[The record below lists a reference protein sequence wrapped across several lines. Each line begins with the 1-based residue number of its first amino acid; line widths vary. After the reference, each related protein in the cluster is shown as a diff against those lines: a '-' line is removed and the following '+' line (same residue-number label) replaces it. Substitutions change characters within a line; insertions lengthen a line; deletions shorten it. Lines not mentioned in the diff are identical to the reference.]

1 MSYYANSMIA
11 QRTVKTLI
19 RTTGVGLHTGARVN
33 LTLRPAPPETG
44 IVFRRIDL
52 STPCDFVVAP
62 ERVTDTRLC
71 SALEGNGAKV
81 ATVEHLMSALAGLG
95 VDNVFIDIDGPEV
108 PILDGSAA
116 PWVYLVQAAGIEPQS
131 APKRFMRVLKTLR
144 IEEGQGANLK
154 WAQFDPLEGCTL
166 SFRIEFDHPVFRQS
180 AKEMHIDL
188 GRESYVKEVSRA
200 RTFGF
205 MNEVEYLRS
214 NGLALGGTLD
224 NAIVMD
230 EFRVLN
236 NDGLRYAD
244 EFVKHKVLDAVGDLY
259 LTGHP
264 ILGAFTAF
272 KSGHGLNNKLLRALT
287 EDASAWEWATFEN
300 DTATPP
306 ALLNLYPQTA

>member
-1 MSYYANSMIA
+1 MNQTMIA
-11 QRTVKTLI
+11 QRTVKTQI
-19 RTTGVGLHTGARVN
+19 RTTGVGLHSGARVN
-33 LTLRPAPPETG
+33 LSLRPAPPETG

-52 STPCDFVVAP
+52 PTPCDFVVSP

-95 VDNVFIDIDGPEV
+95 IDNVFIDIDGPEV

-116 PWVYLVQAAGIEPQS
+116 PWVYLVQAAGIEVQN
-131 APKRFMRVLKTLR
+131 APKRFMRVLKQVR
-144 IEEGQGANLK
+144 IEEGDK
-154 WAQFDPLEGCTL
+154 WAQFTPLEGCTL
-166 SFRIEFDHPVFRQS
+166 SFSIDFDHPVFRQS

-188 GRESYVKEVSRA
+188 GRDSYVREVSRA

-264 ILGAFTAF
+264 ILGAFSAY

-287 EDASAWEWATFEN
+287 EDATAWEWATFEGN
-300 DTATPP
+300 TRTPA
-306 ALLNLYPQTA
+306 ALQSLYPQTV

>member
-1 MSYYANSMIA
+1 MIG
-11 QRTVKTLI
+11 QRTVKTQV
-19 RTTGVGLHTGARVN
+19 RATGVGLHTGARVN
-33 LTLRPAPPETG
+33 LTVRPAPPETG

-52 STPCDFVVAP
+52 PTACDFVVAP

-95 VDNVFIDIDGPEV
+95 VDNVFIDLDGPEV

-116 PWVYLVQAAGIEPQS
+116 PWVYLLQSAGIETQK
-131 APKRFMRVLKTLR
+131 AAKRFMRVLKTVR
-144 IEEGQGANLK
+144 IEEGDK
-154 WAQFDPLEGCTL
+154 WAQFEPHESCTL
-166 SFRIEFDHPVFRQS
+166 SFRIDFDHPVFRQS

-264 ILGAFTAF
+264 ILGAFTAY
-272 KSGHGLNNKLLRALT
+272 KSGHGLNNRLLRALT
-287 EDASAWEWATFEN
+287 EDASAWEWAVFEN
-300 DTATPP
+300 DASTPT
-306 ALLNLYPQTA
+306 ALLNLYPLTA

>member
-1 MSYYANSMIA
+1 MIG
-11 QRTVKTLI
+11 QRTVKTQI
-19 RTTGVGLHTGARVN
+19 RTTGVGLHTGERVN
-33 LTLRPAPPETG
+33 LTLRPAPPNTG

-52 STPCDFVVAP
+52 PTPCDFVVAP
-62 ERVTDTRLC
+62 DLVKDTRLC

-95 VDNVFIDIDGPEV
+95 IDNVYIDIDGSEV

-116 PWVYLVQAAGIEPQS
+116 PWVYLVQSAGIETQN
-131 APKRFMRVLKTLR
+131 AAKRFIRVLKSVR
-144 IEEGQGANLK
+144 VEEGSGANFK
-154 WAQFDPLEGCTL
+154 WAQFDPHEGCTL

-188 GRESYVKEVSRA
+188 ARDSYVKEVSRA

-236 NDGLRYAD
+236 SDGLRYAD

-264 ILGAFTAF
+264 ILGAFTAY
-272 KSGHGLNNKLLRALT
+272 KSGHGLNNRLLRALT

-300 DTATPP
+300 DARTPP
-306 ALLNLYPQTA
+306 ALLNLYPQPA

>member
-1 MSYYANSMIA
+1 MIA
-11 QRTVKTLI
+11 QRTLKNQI

-33 LTLRPAPPETG
+33 LNLRPAPPDSG

-52 STPCDFVVAP
+52 AGQCDFLVAP

-71 SALEGNGAKV
+71 SALEGTGAKV

-95 VDNVFIDIDGPEV
+95 IDNLFNDIDGPEV

-116 PWVYLVQAAGIEPQS
+116 PWVYLVQSAGIEIQPV
-131 APKRFMRVLKTLR
+131 AKRFMRVLKTVR
-144 IEEGQGANLK
+144 IEEGEGKQYK
-154 WAQFDPLEGCTL
+154 WAQFSPLEGCTL
-166 SFRIEFDHPVFRQS
+166 SFSIDFDHPVFRNS

-188 GRESYVKEVSRA
+188 SRDSYVKEVSRA

-264 ILGAFTAF
+264 ILGAFTAY
-272 KSGHGLNNKLLRALT
+272 KSGHGLNNKLLRALA
-287 EDASAWEWATFEN
+287 EDASAWEWATFEQ
-300 DTATPP
+300 DAATPP
-306 ALLNLYPQTA
+306 ALLNLFPQVA

>member
-1 MSYYANSMIA
+1 MIR
-11 QRTVKTLI
+11 QRTVKSLV
-19 RTTGVGLHTGARVN
+19 RATGVGLHTGARVN
-33 LTLRPAPPETG
+33 LTLRPAPVDTG
-44 IVFRRIDL
+44 IVLRRTDL
-52 STPCDFVVAP
+52 PEPKDFVVAP

-81 ATVEHLMSALAGLG
+81 ATVEHLMSALSGLG
-95 VDNVFIDIDGPEV
+95 IDNLFIDLDGPEV

-116 PWVYLVQAAGIEPQS
+116 PFVYLLQSAGIETQN
-131 APKRFMRVLKTLR
+131 APKRFIRVKKTVR
-144 IEEGQGANLK
+144 VEEGDK
-154 WAQFDPLEGCTL
+154 WAEFSPHEGYTL
-166 SFRIEFDHPVFRQS
+166 TFRIDFDHPVFRQS

-188 GRESYVKEVSRA
+188 AKQSYAKEVSRA

-236 NDGLRYAD
+236 SDGLRYAD

-264 ILGAFTAF
+264 ILGAFTAY
-272 KSGHGLNNKLLRALT
+272 KSGHGLNNKLLRALM
-287 EDASAWEWATFEN
+287 EDVNTWEWAEFK
-300 DTATPP
+300 DDAATPVN
-306 ALLNLYPQTA
+306 LLNLYPQTA

>member
-1 MSYYANSMIA
+1 MIA
-11 QRTVKTLI
+11 QRTVKTQV

-33 LTLRPAPPETG
+33 LTLRPAPPESG

-52 STPCDFVVAP
+52 PPQSDFVVAP

-81 ATVEHLMSALAGLG
+81 ATVEHLMSALSGLG
-95 VDNVFIDIDGPEV
+95 IDNVFIDIDGPEV

-116 PWVYLVQAAGIEPQS
+116 PWVYLIQAAGIETQK
-131 APKRFMRVLKTLR
+131 APKRFMRVLKTVR
-144 IEEGQGANLK
+144 VEEGTGNQHK
-154 WAQFDPLEGCTL
+154 WAQFEPLEGCTL
-166 SFRIEFDHPVFRQS
+166 SFRIDFDHPVFRNS
-180 AKEMHIDL
+180 AKEMYIDL
-188 GRESYVKEVSRA
+188 SRQSYVKEVSRA

-214 NGLALGGTLD
+214 KGLALGGTLD

-264 ILGAFTAF
+264 ILGAFSAY

-287 EDASAWEWATFEN
+287 EDASAWEWATFER
-300 DTATPP
+300 DAETPA
-306 ALLNLYPQTA
+306 ALLTLYPQTS